1 MIQNMTL
8 TGVAG
13 TAAAVC
19 PASVRPL
26 LRDRWIRR
34 GTGGVGAN
42 FGAIRTF
49 PAIDVAFPFVRAL
62 D

>member
-1 MIQNMTL
+1 MENMTF

-13 TAAAVC
+13 TATAVC
-19 PASVRPL
+19 LTSVRPL
-26 LRDRWIRR
+26 LRDRSARR

-42 FGAIRTF
+42 FGANRTF